1 MSDQIN
7 FDQLYDGVVDSGQE
21 PKALFKSVYSGAI
34 TALSYAE
41 ILLNQAIRD
50 FGVDQP
56 VSYPDTAYYLPVIRC
71 LSGEEVTT
79 LGDMVPILNRM
90 RASFNENYRCFAN
103 ARQAGEATWYA
114 AEIIEAV
121 RYLRN
126 TPENPL
132 YVAPWTG
139 FLGDPVVRM
148 YGIKLVDWTIPGE
161 AVVLGRAKDSKSAK
175 KLIDSLMAKGLMIFL
190 SDEIIEQ
197 LLEENVKLGVDYIA
211 FPLGNF
217 TQVVHAANFAL
228 RAGMMFGGIQP
239 GAKDPQRDYQHRRVL
254 AFILY
259 LGEHDMVKDAACM
272 GGINVGFPVITDQEL
287 PKEKQIKDWFISQP
301 DYDKIVQT
309 CLEVRGIKITA
320 IDIDVP
326 ITVGPAFEGESIRKK
341 DMYVEFGGTKTPG
354 FELVRMVGEDEIED
368 GKITVVG
375 PDIDSVQPG
384 SRMPIGIVLDVYGR
398 KMQEDF
404 EPVLERRIHYFTNY
418 GEGLWHVA
426 QRDIMWVRIS
436 NDAYSKGFRL
446 EHIGRILYAKFK
458 AEFPAIVDR
467 VQVTIY
473 TDDEKVLQMRD
484 LAREYY
490 KKRDDRL
497 KELKDE
503 NVDTFYSCTLCQS
516 FAPTHVCVVA
526 PERVGLCGAVS
537 WLDAKAAYEI
547 NPHGSNQPIPKEGT
561 IDEVKG
567 QWESFNDFCFNNSQR
582 NITNVNFYTI
592 MEYPMTSCGCFEC
605 ILAMVP
611 ECNGFMVVN
620 REHSGMTPTGMTF
633 STLAG
638 TIGGG
643 AQMPGFMGIGKSYLG
658 SRKFV
663 PADGGLG
670 RLVWMPKSLKE
681 ALRPLLIEAAEN
693 AGLGKEFVDKIAD
706 ETIGS
711 SGEEILGFLEEK
723 GHPALTMDPL
733 I

>member
-1 MSDQIN
+1 MSEQIN
-7 FDQLYDGVVDSGQE
+7 FDQIFEGVIEPGKE
-21 PKALFKSVYSGAI
+21 PKKLFKSAYEGAV
-34 TALSYAE
+34 TATSYAE
-41 ILLNQAIRD
+41 ILLNQAIRTY
-50 FGVDQP
+50 GKDQP
-56 VSYPDTAYYLPVIRC
+56 VAYPDTAYYLPVIRC
-71 LSGEEVTT
+71 LSGEEIKT
-79 LGDMVPILNRM
+79 LGDCVPVLNR
-90 RASFNENYRCFAN
+90 
-103 ARQAGEATWYA
+103 ARQKIKEAKTLENAVLWGEATWYA
-114 AEIIEAV
+114 ADIIEAV
-121 RYLRN
+121 RYIRN

-132 YVAPWTG
+132 HQAPWTG

-148 YGIKLVDWTIPGE
+148 YGTKLVDWTIPGE
-161 AVVLGRAKDSKSAK
+161 AVIVGRAKDSKAAK
-175 KLIDSLMAKGLMIFL
+175 KLVDTFMAKGLMLFL
-190 SDEIIEQ
+190 CDEIIEQ
-197 LLEENVKLGVDYIA
+197 LMEENVKLGIDYIA

-228 RAGMMFGGIQP
+228 RAGMMFGGVP
-239 GAKDPQRDYQHRRVL
+239 AGDRNAQRDYQQRRVL

-272 GGINVGFPVITDQEL
+272 GAINVGFPVITDKEL
-287 PKEKQIKDWFISQP
+287 GEDEQIKDWFVSQP

-368 GKITVVG
+368 NKITLVG
-375 PDIDSVQPG
+375 PDIDTIEPG
-384 SRMPIGIVLDVYGR
+384 TRLPIGIVVDVYGR

-426 QRDIMWVRIS
+426 QRDINWVRIS
-436 NDAYSKGFRL
+436 NEAFAKGFRMKD
-446 EHIGRILYAKFK
+446 IAKILYAKFK
-458 AEFPAIVDR
+458 TEFAAIVDR
-467 VQVTIY
+467 VQITLY
-473 TDDEKVLQMRD
+473 TDEQKVLEMRT
-484 LAREYY
+484 LARKYY
-490 KKRDDRL
+490 QKRDDRL
-497 KELKDE
+497 KELQDE
-503 NVDTFYSCTLCQS
+503 KVDTFYSCTLCQS
-516 FAPTHVCVVA
+516 FAPTHVCVIA

-547 NPHGSNQPIPKEGT
+547 NPHGANQPVLKNGV
-561 IDEVKG
+561 IDDVKG
-567 QWESFNDFCFNNSQR
+567 QWESFNEFCFNNSQR

-620 REHSGMTPTGMTF
+620 REHSGMTPSGMSF

-638 TIGGG
+638 TIGAG
-643 AQMPGFMGIGKSYLG
+643 AQMPGFMGMGKSYLG
-658 SRKFV
+658 SHKFV

-670 RLVWMPKSLKE
+670 RLVWMPKALKDD
-681 ALRPLLIEAAEN
+681 LRPMLEEAAEY

-706 ETIGS
+706 ETVGV
-711 SGEEILGFLEEK
+711 SGDEIMGFLEEK

-733 I
+733 M